1 MKKIYLTLFICLA
14 TIGLTQAQWT
24 TGSDIYSTN
33 PGSVGIGTSTP
44 ISKLDVNGN
53 GNFTGSLQIGN
64 AKVNSNTT
72 KLFLNNTWGDGKNW
86 ALSSGENGV
95 TEQGF
100 HIYNWTDNPGLP
112 LFSIGNTGST
122 VIRGAA
128 GPTLTLE
135 KNSNN
140 FPALIFQGATSQ
152 AIIEAGDSF
161 MTAYIGGDRRLTILA
176 NGNTGIGTNNPIEK
190 LSVNGKIRAQEIKV
204 ETANWPDYV
213 FKPSYDLRPLA
224 EIKAYVDA
232 NQHLPEVPSAQ
243 EIAKDG
249 VSLGQI
255 NALLLKKIE
264 ELTLYLI
271 EKDSQLDKQN
281 EKLDKQQKQ
290 ISEILGMLDQQKRK

>member
-24 TGSDIYSTN
+24 TGNDIYSTN

-100 HIYNWTDNPGLP
+100 NIYNWTDSPNSP
-112 LFSIGNTGST
+112 LLSINNTGST
-122 VIRGAA
+122 VIRNSTG
-128 GPTLTLE
+128 GTLTLE
-135 KNSNN
+135 KRFTNI
-140 FPALIFQGATSQ
+140 PALIFQGATAQ
-152 AIIEAGDSF
+152 TVIEAGDS
-161 MTAYIGGDRRLTILA
+161 YITTYINGNRLLTTLA
-176 NGNTGIGTNNPIEK
+176 NGNTGIGTNNPTEK

-224 EIKAYVDA
+224 EIKAYIDA

-243 EIAKDG
+243 QIAKDG

-255 NALLLKKIE
+255 NALLLKKVE

-271 EKDSQLDKQN
+271 EKDGQLDKQN

-290 ISEILGMLDQQKRK
+290 ISEILSMLNQQKHK